1 MQLKVLTPTDIL
13 VDEPVKKIIAEAL
26 NGSFCLLP
34 RHIDFVTAL
43 VPGLLIFSDTTGQ
56 ENYLALDEGLLV
68 KQGSLVRISSR
79 RAVQG
84 DDLAVLRATVVAEF
98 NQLDDKEK
106 KLRSSLA
113 RLEVDVMRHFIKWGG
128 QGG

>member
-13 VDEPVKKIIAEAL
+13 VDEPVQKIIAEAL

-43 VPGLLIFSDTTGQ
+43 VPGLLIFSDATGQ

-84 DDLAVLRATVVAEF
+84 DDLAALRATVAEEF

-113 RLEVDVMRHFIKWGG
+113 RLEADVMRHFIELGG